1 MARKR
6 HAEPATFV
14 YKVSATMPDGSIRTT
29 SRFSRKAARHVA
41 QSFVDGRESSH
52 APDGRLVDNGRPP
65 AQFVNI
71 HVGTVMWNEEASPF
85 PGDF

>member
-6 HAEPATFV
+6 HAEAATFV

-29 SRFSRKAARHVA
+29 SRFSRKAARNVA
-41 QSFVDGRESSH
+41 QSFVDGREAEYEYSGKQVG
-52 APDGRLVDNGRPP
+52 DERPP

-71 HVGTVMWNEEASPF
+71 HVGTVMWQEEAHAF